1 MFYHAVAQKILAAHT
16 PPDLRSITIILP
28 NYHVAQPL
36 AKALMANADVPAL
49 LLPTMLTLS
58 DWAATITLE
67 TPVETD
73 TQRVALLYQTLRD
86 NAWFANADLWSLAR
100 ELLSLM
106 DELTRHHVALPKS
119 QAEFTEQ
126 LVAAYAARNGF
137 SLQFEARVVHELW
150 YALTAN
156 SFDAVRAQQQRLAQ
170 LANDIT
176 QPLYVLLTSDLS
188 APEMQF
194 LQRCGERVDVTIF
207 DLREQIKLAK
217 NCAVIACALQRDNT
231 QTDLRSDAAVLK
243 NNAATRLSFSVNP
256 TVRAEPV
263 EAHLDPS
270 TSSGRTVEVEGEKL
284 TVNRIS
290 LFAAHGLEQEARA
303 AEVQIRRWLL
313 DGKKSIALVVQDR
326 LVARRVRALLER
338 AQVQV
343 QDESG
348 WTFSTLS
355 VTTVL
360 MGWLETLQNDFYYQD
375 VLDLLKSPLLFADE
389 SADSRKHAAFLFEK
403 MVRKQGV
410 VSGLDKFIEASRD
423 ADLTRALVRLRQAA
437 MLPKGRVAISQWL
450 IALRNSLEILGVLAA
465 WTEDAAGQQLLQLL
479 GQWREELQNDSTKC
493 SFAEWKRWLSQ
504 QLDLNTF
511 RDMSVESPVV
521 FTHLAA
527 TRWRSFDAVL
537 LLGCDAKHLPAPSSS
552 MWFND
557 AVRGALGLPLSR
569 VQQDATRDDLLG
581 LLALNNAVLVTWQ
594 AHKDGEP
601 NMLSPHF
608 EMLRALHELAFG
620 DDLSAHELAKI
631 WHDAQVRS
639 DEFVLPLAAV
649 MPTPAVAAELL
660 PQRISPSGYNSLVA
674 CPYQFYARHVLRLN
688 DLDEVHEEIDK
699 RDYGTWVHAVLQRFH
714 TEFPLLLNEDL
725 ASLQQALQRI
735 SNEVFADA
743 LAHDYLAVAWLLRW
757 QKMLPSYLAWQI
769 EREQAGWRYAAAE
782 ESFDFAVLENLI
794 LRGRIDRVDS
804 NASGEVAVL
813 DYKTQTASVLKNKLK
828 EAGEDVQL
836 ACYATVRNAHTAA
849 FVSLEGDVADVA
861 PEHAM
866 DELAQ
871 LNFTR
876 LQTLFTQLRS
886 GAPLPANG
894 VAACAY
900 CEMRGLCRQGSW
912 EAEATK
918 PTSPSLP
925 LSGEEPL
932 RSPSGKGE
940 SEGVSHG

>member
-16 PPDLRSITIILP
+16 PPDLRGITIVLP

-36 AKALMANADVPAL
+36 ALALMASAGVPAL

-67 TPVETD
+67 TPIETD
-73 TQRVALLYQTLRD
+73 TQRIAVLYQTLRD
-86 NAWFANADLWSLAR
+86 NAWFGNADLWSLAR

-106 DELTRHHVALPKS
+106 DELTRHHVALPQS
-119 QAEFTEQ
+119 QAQFTEQ
-126 LVAAYAARNGF
+126 LVAAYSARNGF

-170 LANDIT
+170 LANDIS
-176 QPLYVLLTSDLS
+176 QPLYVLLTSSLS
-188 APEMQF
+188 APETQF

-207 DLREQIKLAK
+207 DLREQIKVVE
-217 NCAVIACALQRDNT
+217 NCAAIACALQRDNT
-231 QTDLRSDAAVLK
+231 QSDLRSDAELLK
-243 NNAATRLSFSVNP
+243 NNAAARLTHSLST
-256 TVRAEPV
+256 TVRPELV
-263 EAHLDPS
+263 EGSGDAS
-270 TSSGRTVEVEGEKL
+270 TSSARTAA
-284 TVNRIS
+284 RIG
-290 LFAAHGLEQEARA
+290 LFSAHGLEQEARA

-313 DGKKSIALVVQDR
+313 SGKKSIALVVQDR

-348 WTFSTLS
+348 WTFATLS
-355 VTTVL
+355 VSTVL

-410 VSGLDKFIEASRD
+410 VSGLDKFIATSRD

-437 MLPKGRVAISQWL
+437 AMLPKGRVTISQWL

-465 WTEDAAGQQLLQLL
+465 WTEDTAGQQLLQLL

-511 RDMSVESPVV
+511 RDMSVVSPVV

-557 AVRGALGLPLSR
+557 TVRAALGLPLSR

-581 LLALNNAVLVTWQ
+581 LLALNNEVLVTWQ

-608 EMLRALHELAFG
+608 EMLRALHGLAFG
-620 DDLSAHELAKI
+620 DDLSAHELAEI

-688 DLDEVHEEIDK
+688 DLDEVREEIDK

-714 TEFPLLLNEDL
+714 GEYPLLLQTLPHPNPLPEGEG
-725 ASLQQALQRI
+725 ASESRREILFNALQRI
-735 SNEVFADA
+735 SFEVFADA

-757 QKMLPSYLAWQI
+757 QKMLPAYLAWQI

-828 EAGEDVQL
+828 DAGEDVQL
-836 ACYATVRNAHTAA
+836 ACYATVRNAHAAA
-849 FVSLEGDVADVA
+849 FVSLEGEVADVA
-861 PEHAM
+861 SEHSM

-886 GAPLPANG
+886 GAPLLANG
-894 VAACAY
+894 VAGACAY

-912 EAEATK
+912 ELK
-918 PTSPSLP
+918 N
-925 LSGEEPL
+925 G
-932 RSPSGKGE
+932 
-940 SEGVSHG
+940 